1 MARRGGGSTQ
11 RQSLVPN
18 GHVKGL
24 PPPSTIPAQIVQGA
38 ANVRAQN
45 TVNKQP
51 FIELVKEFLSNP
63 VLEDPDPVCIA
74 FILAITEGGIDPF
87 FREDPF
93 ASKHLEEQG
102 TQCIAA
108 LIIIFQQK
116 PYLLFAP
123 THAEE
128 ESGSPR
134 PPVIIWLF
142 SKLLGLVVQEG
153 LLGIHATV
161 LELLSTCLKSFTR
174 SASTLRQ
181 AQLVFQLYRSCVESR
196 SRNYCRLLY
205 ANSPSRYHR
214 LSRFK

>member
-11 RQSLVPN
+11 RQAPQPGPN
-18 GHVKGL
+18 GHVPYGRANAL

-38 ANVRAQN
+38 ANVRAQQD

-51 FIELVKEFLSNP
+51 FIELVQEFLSNP

-87 FREDPF
+87 FSEDPF
-93 ASKHLEEQG
+93 ASRHLEEQG

-128 ESGSPR
+128 DDGTRR
-134 PPVIIWLF
+134 PPVLIWLF
-142 SKLLGLVVQEG
+142 SKLLGLMVQQG
-153 LLGIHATV
+153 LLGIHPTV
-161 LELLSTCLKSFTR
+161 LELLSTCLQSFTR
-174 SASTLRQ
+174 SASRLRQ
-181 AQLVFQLYRSCVESR
+181 AWSVFRLYRSCVDSKF
-196 SRNYCRLLY
+196 RNY
-205 ANSPSRYHR
+205 AR
-214 LSRFK
+214 LSVAN

>member
-1 MARRGGGSTQ
+1 MQ
-11 RQSLVPN
+11 RQAPQPGPN
-18 GHVKGL
+18 GHNHLGHANGL
-24 PPPSTIPAQIVQGA
+24 PPPSTIPAQIVRGA
-38 ANVRAQN
+38 ANVRAQQD
-45 TVNKQP
+45 TINKQP
-51 FIELVKEFLSNP
+51 FIELVQEFLSNP

-102 TQCIAA
+102 SQCIAA

-128 ESGSPR
+128 EDGTRR
-134 PPVIIWLF
+134 PPVLIWLF
-142 SKLLGLVVQEG
+142 SKLLGLILQQG
-153 LLGIHATV
+153 LLGIHPTV

-174 SASTLRQ
+174 SASHLRQ
-181 AQLVFQLYRSCVESR
+181 AWSVFRLYRSCVDSR
-196 SRNYCRLLY
+196 SPTSAHSPA
-205 ANSPSRYHR
+205 ANR
-214 LSRFK
+214 